1 MSNKHQNQTCTRAYE
16 LLFNSLIFY
25 HLKIYLK
32 RCTTFFEF
40 KYDNFKF
47 LVGLRKRI
55 QGGTFLMPEI
65 KHEIKHKDGTVSKEF
80 VPKVLPRLGK
90 TSKADEK
97 KTKAEVKKEKDKS
110 KLQKEEKKQ
119 TKEAK
124 DKPKTEVKTRF
135 FSGVLYPESLPENW
149 LAKLKS
155 LSMAGAVSPL
165 HNLDWQVADW
175 TFNGIYPDG
184 KPKKVKKQGL
194 KSLYACFN
202 RKERPKVQIS
212 MYAKWVLSRDKE
224 PDWKRFDAF
233 GSWVKKVLNP
243 VLPEADKIQVYKKAH
258 YHWILIADKP
268 MTAKTMMRRLQ
279 KVLGEHA
286 VSFALVQPIKT
297 TVWQMYQYFTHESL
311 EAKLAHKH
319 VYDANDISTF
329 NGFDID
335 AFKTYSP
342 EQKRYCAKLF
352 SYLSIVGQEMK
363 KLTGVDYL
371 ELTSLH
377 TSQLRMASPDALKYY
392 LEEYA
397 KPMMTALGQKRALAK
412 FTAKYTNELAK
423 ISDAKNKKADVS
435 KPKKF
440 EYHSIDADNSKK
452 SREQLLTDK
461 LFDAEHAR
469 RELSKQEIKLK
480 SKGEDADRLLQNSE
494 ISAVLGF
501 VNYLLNALDDVN
513 SWPDKALFFQSY
525 LAYRNVYRDYMN
537 VNSKKW

>member
-1 MSNKHQNQTCTRAYE
+1 MA
-16 LLFNSLIFY
+16 
-25 HLKIYLK
+25 
-32 RCTTFFEF
+32 
-40 KYDNFKF
+40 
-47 LVGLRKRI
+47 
-55 QGGTFLMPEI
+55 
-65 KHEIKHKDGTVSKEF
+65 EIKHKDGTVSKEF
-80 VPKVLPRLGK
+80 VPKVLPSLGK

-97 KTKAEVKKEKDKS
+97 KTKAEVKKEKAKS

-135 FSGVLYPESLPENW
+135 FSGVLYPESLPDNW
-149 LAKLKS
+149 LVKLKS
-155 LSMAGAVSPL
+155 LGMAGAVSPL
-165 HNLDWQVADW
+165 HNQDWQLADW
-175 TFNGIYPDG
+175 TETGIYPDG

-194 KSLYACFN
+194 KSLYASFN
-202 RKERPKVQIS
+202 KKERPKAQIGI
-212 MYAKWVLSRDKE
+212 YAKWLLSRDME
-224 PDWKRFDAF
+224 PEWKKLDAF

-243 VLPEADKIQVYKKAH
+243 ILPEADKVQVYKKEH

-311 EAKLAHKH
+311 DAKLAHKH
-319 VYDANDISTF
+319 IYNATDIVTF

-397 KPMMTALGQKRALAK
+397 KPMMTALGQTRALAK
-412 FTAKYTNELAK
+412 DTAKYTNELAK

-440 EYHSIDADNSKK
+440 EYHSIDTDNSKK

-469 RELSKQEIKLK
+469 RELSKQETKLK
-480 SKGEDADRLLQNSE
+480 LKGEDADRILQNSE

-501 VNYLLNALDDVN
+501 INYLLNALDDVDA
-513 SWPDKALFFQSY
+513 WPDKALFFQSY
-525 LAYRNVYRDYMN
+525 LAYRNTYRDYMN
-537 VNSKKW
+537 VNGKKW